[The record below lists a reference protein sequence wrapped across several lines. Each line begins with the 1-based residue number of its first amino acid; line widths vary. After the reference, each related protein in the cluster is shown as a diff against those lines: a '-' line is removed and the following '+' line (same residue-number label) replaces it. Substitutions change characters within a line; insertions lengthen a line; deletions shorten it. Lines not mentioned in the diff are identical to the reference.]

1 MKPGRVWL
9 IAAALLAGIWCTV
22 GMAILFVRA
31 HTPTPEKTIAWVA
44 SQPLEGKSAAERMQ
58 RIEELARQLNRL
70 KLEDRATVLFAL
82 LTSDLYGQ
90 ISDPELA
97 RFLELILPPG
107 IIPMLKA
114 FDNFSP
120 ESRRRYLD
128 SAVIEL
134 EASARR
140 YNRPIRGR
148 LPQDALDRI
157 VRDGATAYLR
167 EAGPKAQLELQPFM
181 EQIQNIIQL
190 AR

>member
-9 IAAALLAGIWCTV
+9 IVAALLAGVWCTV

-31 HTPTPEKTIAWVA
+31 HTPTPEKTMAWVA
-44 SQPLEGKSAAERMQ
+44 SRPLEGQSAAERMQ

-82 LTSDLYGQ
+82 LTSNLYDQ
-90 ISDPELA
+90 MTQPELT
-97 RFLELILPPG
+97 RFGELILPPG
-107 IIPMLKA
+107 ILPMLKA

-128 SAVIEL
+128 RAVSEL
-134 EASARR
+134 ETRGVR
-140 YNRPIRGR
+140 NHGPIRGK
-148 LPQDALDRI
+148 LPKDALERI
-157 VRDGATAYLR
+157 ARDGATAYLR

-181 EQIQNIIQL
+181 EQIQNIVQM

>member
-1 MKPGRVWL
+1 M
-9 IAAALLAGIWCTV
+9 
-22 GMAILFVRA
+22 
-31 HTPTPEKTIAWVA
+31 AWVA
-44 SQPLEGKSAAERMQ
+44 SQPLEGASAAERMQ

-70 KLEDRATVLFAL
+70 KLEDRATVLFNL

-97 RFLELILPPG
+97 RFLEMILPPG
-107 IIPMLKA
+107 IMPMLKA

-148 LPQDALDRI
+148 LPKDALDRI

-167 EAGPKAQLELQPFM
+167 GGRTESPTGAAAVHGADPEHHPAGAIGRRVHADLTS
-181 EQIQNIIQL
+181 
-190 AR
+190 